1 MAKSI
6 RSKVKKRFRTCKR
19 QLVSATIDKKRLQD
33 TNQRLREVA
42 TGVFVKPTTPKNAF
56 LYPDDPA
63 AAFPKVLLLTWLD
76 CVNERGGQVI
86 VAKPLDFRS
95 EAMPHSGYAITGNR
109 RKYGA
114 SEFESI
120 PRVVVGDDI
129 GGSVRAKLTFAQAN
143 DDDED
148 TEMGATRA
156 VAEPVPATGVITQG
170 DLAKE
175 VAREKMEGSNVK
187 FQPVVPAMVS
197 KLPKSQKRSRDR
209 TSLKTRRG
217 ADRR

>member
-63 AAFPKVLLLTWLD
+63 AAFPKV
-76 CVNERGGQVI
+76 I

-129 GGSVRAKLTFAQAN
+129 GGSVRAKLAFAQAN

>member
-19 QLVSATIDKKRLQD
+19 QLVSATIEKKRLVD
-33 TNQRLREVA
+33 TNKRLTEVA
-42 TGVFVKPTTPKNAF
+42 AGVFVKPTTPKNAF
-56 LYPDDPA
+56 LYPDDPE
-63 AAFPKVLLLTWLD
+63 AAFPK
-76 CVNERGGQVI
+76 VI

-114 SEFESI
+114 SEFEKI

-129 GGSVRAKLTFAQAN
+129 GGSVRAKLAFQQEYDNA
-143 DDDED
+143 D
-148 TEMGATRA
+148 TEMGTTSRQ
-156 VAEPVPATGVITQG
+156 VAKPVPATGIITQG

-175 VAREKMEGSNVK
+175 SAKQKGEGSNVK
-187 FQPVVPAMVS
+187 FQPVVPAMVF

>member
-19 QLVSATIDKKRLQD
+19 QLVSATIDKKRLQN
-33 TNQRLREVA
+33 TNQRLQEVA
-42 TGVFVKPTTPKNAF
+42 SGVFVKPTTPKNAF

-63 AAFPKVLLLTWLD
+63 AAFPK
-76 CVNERGGQVI
+76 VI

-109 RKYGA
+109 RKYVA

-129 GGSVRAKLTFAQAN
+129 GGSVRAKLAFVQKP
-143 DDDED
+143 DDADI
-148 TEMGATRA
+148 EMDASRT
-156 VAEPVPATGVITQG
+156 VPEPVPATGVITQG
-170 DLAKE
+170 DLAKA
-175 VAREKMEGSNVK
+175 VEKEKGE
-187 FQPVVPAMVS
+187 
-197 KLPKSQKRSRDR
+197 
-209 TSLKTRRG
+209 
-217 ADRR
+217 